1 LHRRRGQVCATR
13 LGVLLVFA
21 TLDTFTHVPL
31 WESVGVMSTAS
42 IAMDLAMDAA
52 GVDGVQTSCW
62 GTLKNMPWSVA
73 PFVLSLFFMV
83 EVLDRAG
90 VVSTMAS
97 FASVAIGS
105 SRVGASFGI
114 GGASMLACQCLNNQP
129 MTVLF
134 TKILV
139 HPDFDV
145 GQDLGNLAQRALIAG
160 SNLGANVTLIGALAG
175 PMWADLLKQK
185 GMTMNQ
191 LTFMRVMTQISPLV
205 AFVVFGTLVLT

>member
-1 LHRRRGQVCATR
+1 
-13 LGVLLVFA
+13 
-21 TLDTFTHVPL
+21 
-31 WESVGVMSTAS
+31 
-42 IAMDLAMDAA
+42 
-52 GVDGVQTSCW
+52 
-62 GTLKNMPWSVA
+62 MPWSVA

-97 FASVAIGS
+97 FA
-105 SRVGASFGI
+105 I

-175 PMWADLLKQK
+175 PMWADILKQK

-191 LTFMRVMTQISPLV
+191 LTFMRVMTQITPLV
-205 AFVVFGTLVLT
+205 AFVVF